1 MKMTLSNGTV
11 LDNLTLN
18 GTNYISQTELTEDMF
33 TDGLD
38 TITVEDEKNTYTL
51 ANCVL
56 EYVRQYGNEWWFV
69 LRELTDKEVKDRA
82 TDAQVTYTALMT
94 DTLMEE

>member
-18 GTNYISQTELTEDMF
+18 GTNYISEEELTEDMF
-33 TDGLD
+33 ADGL
-38 TITVEDEKNTYTL
+38 TEITVEDGENTYTL
-51 ANCVL
+51 STCEL

-69 LRELTDKEVKDRA
+69 LRELSEDEVK
-82 TDAQVTYTALMT
+82 TLNTNAQVIYTALMT
-94 DTLMEE
+94 DTLMEG